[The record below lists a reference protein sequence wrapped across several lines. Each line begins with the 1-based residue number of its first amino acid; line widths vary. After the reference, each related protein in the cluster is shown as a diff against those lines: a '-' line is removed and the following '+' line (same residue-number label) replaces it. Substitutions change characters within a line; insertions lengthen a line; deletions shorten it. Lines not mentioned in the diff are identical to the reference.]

1 MVYGCGFTIR
11 TQLDQRSNTFLAK
24 TLIKNEG
31 VYALNKGLTAT
42 MLNWIF
48 HTTQQHYQ
56 MARIMKKLLWIPSTN
71 LSTRQLRWF

>member
-1 MVYGCGFTIR
+1 MEVILENNFMVYGCGFTIR

-42 MLNWIF
+42 MLN
-48 HTTQQHYQ
+48 
-56 MARIMKKLLWIPSTN
+56 
-71 LSTRQLRWF
+71 